1 MPCAHGWRDEID
13 CETCRPRA
21 NARKA
26 ATVCHDDQLE
36 VWASEIMEA
45 IEPWLAEFD
54 SYDDKVL
61 LAETL
66 KHEAR
71 AIVGSAF
78 DLMGKP

>member
-1 MPCAHGWRDEID
+1 VS
-13 CETCRPRA
+13 T
-21 NARKA
+21 NADKA
-26 ATVCHDDQLE
+26 ARVCHDDQLE

-45 IEPWLAEFD
+45 IEPWLTQFD

-66 KHEAR
+66 KHEVR

-78 DLMGKP
+78 DLLSK